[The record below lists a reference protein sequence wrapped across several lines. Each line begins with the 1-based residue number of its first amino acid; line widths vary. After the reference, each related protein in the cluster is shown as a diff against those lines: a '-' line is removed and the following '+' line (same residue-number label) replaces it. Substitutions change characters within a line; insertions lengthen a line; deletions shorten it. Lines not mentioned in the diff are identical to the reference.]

1 MFEKS
6 KMFLK
11 KVGKKA
17 FCIVTAAMTAVSMLA
32 VSAFA
37 ADGASGTSSGG
48 SAVIDS
54 VTSTM
59 QTELTNVAT
68 KAGIAIAA
76 IIGVGLSIFA
86 VKWVVGVMKKFFSKL
101 AS

>member
-17 FCIVTAAMTAVSMLA
+17 LCIVTAAMTAVSMLA

-48 SAVIDS
+48 AAVIDS
-54 VTSTM
+54 ITSSM
-59 QTELTNVAT
+59 QTELTNVAS

-86 VKWVVGVMKKFFSKL
+86 SKWIVCTLKSFFSKL
-101 AS
+101 AK

>member
-1 MFEKS
+1 
-6 KMFLK
+6 
-11 KVGKKA
+11 
-17 FCIVTAAMTAVSMLA
+17 
-32 VSAFA
+32 
-37 ADGASGTSSGG
+37 
-48 SAVIDS
+48 
-54 VTSTM
+54 M